1 MFSDGKKEVV
11 QYVCAYQYICS
22 IGAFNENY
30 FILFTS
36 MLYACTLSLGHS
48 GVLWGAWLSPL
59 FWFPYCLSLSLA
71 DFHVCTFRFAENCY

>member
-48 GVLWGAWLSPL
+48 GVLWELGFHLYFGFL
-59 FWFPYCLSLSLA
+59 IVCLY
-71 DFHVCTFRFAENCY
+71 H